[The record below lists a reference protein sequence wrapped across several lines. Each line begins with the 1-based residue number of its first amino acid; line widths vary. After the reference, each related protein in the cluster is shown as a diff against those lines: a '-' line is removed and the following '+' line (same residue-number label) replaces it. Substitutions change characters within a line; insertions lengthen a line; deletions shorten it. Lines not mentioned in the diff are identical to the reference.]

1 MGSMTDATTTIRS
14 YDLFTPEAITDPM
27 ALLRRMRS
35 ESPVGW
41 SPQLQAYILTR
52 HVDIVAALKDRRL
65 ATGNLTRGFDRL
77 SRAEQDE
84 LRPLRE
90 SIRLWMGHTD
100 PADHVRLQQLLKRY
114 FSPAT
119 INTLRPQVRQIT
131 HELLDAVAPAG
142 RMDVVTDLA
151 YPPPASGIAN

>member
-1 MGSMTDATTTIRS
+1 MTQAAATIRS

-65 ATGNLTRGFDRL
+65 ATGNLTRGFDRR
-77 SRAEQDE
+77 RATSDDRSETCLVE
-84 LRPLRE
+84 ISAE
-90 SIRLWMGHTD
+90 SIR
-100 PADHVRLQQLLKRY
+100 
-114 FSPAT
+114 
-119 INTLRPQVRQIT
+119 
-131 HELLDAVAPAG
+131 
-142 RMDVVTDLA
+142 VVTG
-151 YPPPASGIAN
+151 AS